1 MNKRIFTA
9 GDAIEFP
16 YPFIRVEFEQ
26 WNEEGSYNVPSWQP
40 GVRHELMGYGDALAV
55 ADGIGKQMIN
65 VISIHKP
72 GKYPERVFYTRRWE
86 TPEGKLFG
94 KHKLMAKT
102 TPAFRR
108 LVSGYGYEYELLKTT
123 IA

>member
-1 MNKRIFTA
+1 MTKRIFTA

-40 GVRHELMGYGDALAV
+40 GVRYVPWGYDDSQSV

-86 TPEGKLFG
+86 TPDGKLFG

-102 TPAFRR
+102 TPAFRK
-108 LVSGYGYEYELLKTT
+108 LVSGYEYKYELIKAAT
-123 IA
+123 A